1 MFVLTSKNLQLKAKI
16 KKEEEFPRQLTQLSQ
31 NCGVYFSDFSYV
43 K

>member
-16 KKEEEFPRQLTQLSQ
+16 KKEEFPRQLTQLSQ